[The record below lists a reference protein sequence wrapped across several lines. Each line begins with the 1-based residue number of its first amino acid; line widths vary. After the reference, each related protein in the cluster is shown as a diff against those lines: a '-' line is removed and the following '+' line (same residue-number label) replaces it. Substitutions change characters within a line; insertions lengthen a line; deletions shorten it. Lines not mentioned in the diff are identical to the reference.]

1 MAKISFRI
9 ERCKGC
15 GLCIPVCPNGNI
27 RMSSGINKLGYKYG
41 EVIDQDKCT
50 GCGLCRL
57 MCPDVVI
64 EISGGEEDAVSTE
77 SEKRTGGS
85 EI

>member
-1 MAKISFRI
+1 MAKIKFNI

-15 GLCIPVCPNGNI
+15 GLCVPVCPVGNI
-27 RMSSGINKLGYKYG
+27 RMSSSINKLGHKYG
-41 EVIDQDKCT
+41 KVIDKDKCT
-50 GCGLCRL
+50 GCGLCCL

-64 EISGGEEDAVSTE
+64 EITGPEEQKVRTD

-85 EI
+85 QT

>member
-1 MAKISFRI
+1 MAKIKFNI

-15 GLCIPVCPNGNI
+15 GLCVPVCPNGNI
-27 RMSSGINKLGYKYG
+27 RMSGGINKLGHKYA
-41 EVIDQDKCT
+41 EVIDADKCT
-50 GCGLCRL
+50 GCGLCCL

-64 EISGGEEDAVSTE
+64 EITGGEEQAVRTE
-77 SEKRTGGS
+77 SGKRTGGS